1 MLSLSGSD
9 IDTGLLQTFFET
21 SERERLGFSFDELER
36 RLAIVTGAGISDPD
50 DLRRHVLTKDAA

>member
-21 SERERLGFSFDELER
+21 SEEKQLGFSREQIER
-36 RLAIVTGAGISDPD
+36 RLAIVTGAGISDPE
-50 DLRRHVLTKDAA
+50 DLRRHVLSKEAA